1 MKPIFLEVIGTDN
14 KKYRINVSQV
24 LYYYAFEKK
33 GSLLTEIV
41 FSNKESIESEETPSE
56 IDARINQVIN
66 DNYREHNG
74 TQPQH
79 QPFHMQNNS

>member
-1 MKPIFLEVIGTDN
+1 MKPVFLEVIGTDN
-14 KKYRINVSQV
+14 KKYRINVAQV

-41 FSNKESIESEETPSE
+41 FSNKGSIESEETPSE
-56 IDARINQVIN
+56 IDARITQLLNEGQQ
-66 DNYREHNG
+66 DHNG